1 MGRNPR
7 GHRLSIFI
15 MRAIKQSE
23 AVNHIKHLLR
33 ERGLDIP
40 SRTGN
45 QRRVIFEHQGKQLG
59 VDSASGVWVRESEGS
74 DWRCLAM
81 PCTVSGA
88 IQAVD
93 FLAKE

>member
-33 ERGLDIP
+33 ERGLNTP
-40 SRTGN
+40 SRTDN
-45 QRRVIFEHQGKQLG
+45 QRWVIFEYKGKQLG
-59 VDSASGVWVRESEGS
+59 VDSASGVWISEREG
-74 DWRCLAM
+74 DWQCLAM

-88 IQAVD
+88 IQAID